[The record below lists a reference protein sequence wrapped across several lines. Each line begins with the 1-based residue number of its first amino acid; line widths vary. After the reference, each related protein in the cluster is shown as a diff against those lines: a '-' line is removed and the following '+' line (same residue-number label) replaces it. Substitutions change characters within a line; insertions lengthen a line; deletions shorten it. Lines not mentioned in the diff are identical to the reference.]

1 MNQTTAIANARF
13 SSLYSQGVT
22 SYYQPT
28 FNSIFQ
34 IDSTISTSTCEQQVE
49 SYNVVF
55 VLHNSTGSVV
65 ANLVI
70 SESQGLAILGS
81 SIQPDQ
87 RANTVDS
94 EGYAGYDASPGSGID
109 TYASYIEYNQSDAQ
123 YPSTGC
129 ENDVACEVSTWT
141 GLTDQSNGDG
151 DIVQDGTTGECGPSS
166 TCTASYF
173 AWYETF
179 DASTQVGA
187 VVDCVSGNNDTTVSS
202 DNTIETNVINNVL
215 YSESDSTYSI
225 NIDDVTSNT
234 SCYAGDIS
242 FSTMTAPT
250 YAEWITELPYDGPTD
265 VSLAKFGTVSFTG
278 LDLEDASTGS
288 NISPYTAYQNGD
300 TETFRMYNGTP
311 EVDYPFSCTDV
322 QNVNTNTIT
331 SSGFTTH
338 WLSSEYTRG
347 SCD

>member
-1 MNQTTAIANARF
+1 MSKLGVAGMLAILVLLVASRGLPAGNATSASNSIAAPSANCQSAIRQTYDSMNQTTAIANARF

-173 AWYETF
+173 AW
-179 DASTQVGA
+179 
-187 VVDCVSGNNDTTVSS
+187 
-202 DNTIETNVINNVL
+202 
-215 YSESDSTYSI
+215 
-225 NIDDVTSNT
+225 
-234 SCYAGDIS
+234 
-242 FSTMTAPT
+242 
-250 YAEWITELPYDGPTD
+250 
-265 VSLAKFGTVSFTG
+265 
-278 LDLEDASTGS
+278 
-288 NISPYTAYQNGD
+288 
-300 TETFRMYNGTP
+300 
-311 EVDYPFSCTDV
+311 
-322 QNVNTNTIT
+322 
-331 SSGFTTH
+331 
-338 WLSSEYTRG
+338 
-347 SCD
+347 